1 MYIYFKNYQVNNM
14 DLTIYDLKNIK
25 KNCENLTTVI
35 DNIIKTKYTNNS
47 DTPFNSLSDYENSV
61 KDKLIRP
68 ELYYKVQIYD
78 RMTYIT
84 YRKNTKQYHIVIRG
98 FYSEYLNNYKR
109 YSNSEDTYI
118 ISNDFDK
125 TKEVWYNIILEC
137 IKTLKPIQE
146 LEF

>member
-1 MYIYFKNYQVNNM
+1 M
-14 DLTIYDLKNIK
+14 DITIYDLKNIK

-47 DTPFNSLSDYENSV
+47 DKPFSNLSDYENSV
-61 KDKLIRP
+61 KDNITRP
-68 ELYYKVQIYD
+68 ELYYKVQIYN

-118 ISNDFDK
+118 ISNDLDK
-125 TKEVWYNIILEC
+125 TKEVWYNVILDC

-146 LEF
+146 FIF

>member
-1 MYIYFKNYQVNNM
+1 M

-35 DNIIKTKYTNNS
+35 DNVIKEKYTSNS
-47 DTPFNSLSDYENSV
+47 DKPFNSLSDYESSV
-61 KDKLIRP
+61 KDNLTRP
-68 ELYYKVQIYD
+68 ELYYKVQVYN
-78 RMTYIT
+78 RMTYIS

-109 YSNSEDTYI
+109 YSNSQDTYI
-118 ISNDFDK
+118 ISTDFDK
-125 TKEVWYNIILEC
+125 TKEVWYNVILDC

-146 LEF
+146 FIF

>member
-1 MYIYFKNYQVNNM
+1 M

-35 DNIIKTKYTNNS
+35 DNVLKTKYTNNS
-47 DTPFNSLSDYENSV
+47 DQPFNSLSDYENSV
-61 KDKLIRP
+61 KDNLTRP
-68 ELYYKVQIYD
+68 ELYYKVQIYN
-78 RMTYIT
+78 RMTYIS

-109 YSNSEDTYI
+109 YSNSQDTYI

-125 TKEVWYNIILEC
+125 TKEVWYNVILDC

-146 LEF
+146 FSF

>member
-1 MYIYFKNYQVNNM
+1 M

-35 DNIIKTKYTNNS
+35 DNVIKTKYQNNS
-47 DTPFNSLSDYENSV
+47 DKPFDSLSDYENSIQ
-61 KDKLIRP
+61 DNLTRP
-68 ELYYKVQIYD
+68 ELYYKVQVYN
-78 RMTYIT
+78 RMTYIS

-109 YSNSEDTYI
+109 YSNSQDTYI
-118 ISNDFDK
+118 IGTDFDK
-125 TKEVWYNIILEC
+125 TKEVWYNVILDC

-146 LEF
+146 FIF

>member
-1 MYIYFKNYQVNNM
+1 M

-35 DNIIKTKYTNNS
+35 DNVLKTKYTSSS
-47 DTPFNSLSDYENSV
+47 DKPFNSLSDYENSIQ
-61 KDKLIRP
+61 DNLTRP
-68 ELYYKVQIYD
+68 ELYYKVQIYN

-98 FYSEYLNNYKR
+98 FYSEYLSNYKR
-109 YSNSEDTYI
+109 YSNSQDTYI
-118 ISNDFDK
+118 ISTDFDK
-125 TKEVWYNIILEC
+125 TKEVWYNVILDC

-146 LEF
+146 LAF

>member
-1 MYIYFKNYQVNNM
+1 M

-35 DNIIKTKYTNNS
+35 DNIIKTKYTNNT
-47 DTPFNSLSDYENSV
+47 DKPFNSLSDYENSV
-61 KDKLIRP
+61 NDKNIRP

-109 YSNSEDTYI
+109 FSNSEDTYI
-118 ISNDFDK
+118 ISTDFDK
-125 TKEVWYNIILEC
+125 TKEVWYNVILDC

-146 LEF
+146 FMF

>member
-1 MYIYFKNYQVNNM
+1 M

-35 DNIIKTKYTNNS
+35 NNIIKTKYQNNS
-47 DTPFNSLSDYENSV
+47 DKPFYSLSDYENSIQ
-61 KDKLIRP
+61 DNLTQP

-78 RMTYIT
+78 RMTYIS

-109 YSNSEDTYI
+109 YSNSQDTYI
-118 ISNDFDK
+118 IGTNFDK
-125 TKEVWYNIILEC
+125 TKEVWYNVILDC

-146 LEF
+146 FIF